1 MCQYL
6 HVESRRFGCSSGG
19 DSDEQVRKHTNESRY
34 HCDVR
39 ERDNTN
45 EYSRKYHIKE
55 TEESYFV
62 TKSDDGKWQFT
73 CKICEATFASQK
85 SVKQHIT
92 ARHGEPGTLS

>member
-1 MCQYL
+1 MTMIA
-6 HVESRRFGCSSGG
+6 
-19 DSDEQVRKHTNESRY
+19 DTNKLGQTQMN
-34 HCDVR
+34 VVIIVMVGNATTQM
-39 ERDNTN
+39 NTAGSN
-45 EYSRKYHIKE
+45 IIIKE